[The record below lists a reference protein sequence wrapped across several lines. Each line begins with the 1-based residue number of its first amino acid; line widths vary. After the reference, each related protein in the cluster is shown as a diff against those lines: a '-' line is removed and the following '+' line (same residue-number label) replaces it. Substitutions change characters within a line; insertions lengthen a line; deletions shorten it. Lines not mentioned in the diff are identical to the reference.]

1 MVAPSEEKPLEL
13 WAFCSD
19 TFCEEDSSAI
29 PTSDLFHFTA
39 DIKGSCAAITIDDGS
54 FINLVSIEVVEK
66 LQLFTHPHFRPYLL
80 ATYDDMLP
88 ITQSAIVPITIY
100 GHTRRIVCDVIP
112 RALNCCHL
120 LLGKKWCNEF
130 EVDFDRYYPDVQ
142 FYWNYKKD
150 WLSNATFNTF

>member
-1 MVAPSEEKPLEL
+1 MSELGEFHHIYIHTAIYLYVLTMVALSEEKPLEL

-29 PTSDLFHFTA
+29 PTSDLFQFTA

-80 ATYDDMLP
+80 AT
-88 ITQSAIVPITIY
+88 
-100 GHTRRIVCDVIP
+100 
-112 RALNCCHL
+112 
-120 LLGKKWCNEF
+120 
-130 EVDFDRYYPDVQ
+130 
-142 FYWNYKKD
+142 
-150 WLSNATFNTF
+150 